1 MSSSY
6 RYLGESMNNNQE
18 DETEELQNRIQ
29 KKFIRNIVKPY
40 PSSTFLSNNL
50 PEYDHQEIPSSS
62 SLHMNA
68 APVMEAAVTKTPLFT
83 SVIPTATHNKPK
95 AEETVTIHC
104 IDVNKHVNTC
114 PVCAQIYRPN
124 IIGVLITIIIILVV
138 VILFL
143 LKKLLQF

>member
-1 MSSSY
+1 M
-6 RYLGESMNNNQE
+6 NNQE
-18 DETEELQNRIQ
+18 EEAEELQDRIQ
-29 KKFIRNIVKPY
+29 KKFIRNIIKPY

-50 PEYDHQEIPSSS
+50 PDYDHHEIPSSS

-68 APVMEAAVTKTPLFT
+68 APVMEAAVTKTPLYT
-83 SVIPTATHNKPK
+83 SVIPTVIQNKP
-95 AEETVTIHC
+95 EETITTIHC